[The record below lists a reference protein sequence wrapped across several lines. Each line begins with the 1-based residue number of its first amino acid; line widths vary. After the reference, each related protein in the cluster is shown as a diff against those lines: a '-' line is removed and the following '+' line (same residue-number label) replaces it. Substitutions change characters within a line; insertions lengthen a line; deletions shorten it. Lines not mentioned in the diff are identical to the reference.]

1 MDGSTF
7 FVMVK
12 PLRAEKRSCA
22 RHKFR
27 ESIMAL
33 ITCSECGKQFSDT
46 AAHCP
51 HCGHDPNSKPVVCP
65 ECGHEYSSELASC
78 PNCGFKTHRTSKI
91 IIHGYKES
99 FAMNPAVKISIEGRP
114 VGSVEKGGTT
124 EVEID
129 HDCIIDFSCS
139 VRTTRHAV
147 KVGQKEHIMLSFNRA
162 TGALSAS
169 TTTDEN
175 YAQDSINAK
184 EKDKKRI
191 FWIVII
197 ILLLLLLPIAC

>member
-1 MDGSTF
+1 
-7 FVMVK
+7 
-12 PLRAEKRSCA
+12 
-22 RHKFR
+22 
-27 ESIMAL
+27 
-33 ITCSECGKQFSDT
+33 
-46 AAHCP
+46 
-51 HCGHDPNSKPVVCP
+51 
-65 ECGHEYSSELASC
+65 
-78 PNCGFKTHRTSKI
+78 
-91 IIHGYKES
+91 
-99 FAMNPAVKISIEGRP
+99 MNPSVKISIEGRP

-124 EVEID
+124 VVEID

-139 VRTTRHAV
+139 IRTTRQAV